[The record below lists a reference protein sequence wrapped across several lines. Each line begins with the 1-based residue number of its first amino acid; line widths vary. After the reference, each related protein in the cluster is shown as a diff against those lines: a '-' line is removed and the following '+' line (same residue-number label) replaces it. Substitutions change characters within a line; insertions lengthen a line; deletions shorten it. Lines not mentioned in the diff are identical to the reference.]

1 MADVAYI
8 VEQLNAAPFNM
19 KLMSHKF
26 SDLKGLDLLQK
37 VPFPTYYGIV
47 EQVRPVQGSAAY

>member
-26 SDLKGLDLLQK
+26 TDLKGLDLLQK
-37 VPFPTYYGIV
+37 VFLV
-47 EQVRPVQGSAAY
+47 SLAY